1 MESGIWKA
9 KQIENPNFFRD
20 DQPAAFDYVDAIA
33 LELWTVED
41 GVMFDNILVCDSEQ
55 IAKEFAL
62 TTWGVKHEKERA
74 EQIEE
79 AKARFAQD
87 EINSVKQKSKTFGDP
102 RQLNAKKTVREF
114 ANELW
119 DDLVWFGRRFQKSP
133 ISAIKHNPLL
143 AFNLAFFVGLLIALI
158 MRIVVLAENLRKKKQ
173 SGKKPDEAAQ
183 AVQVIESSALLNIP
197 ASVEEE
203 FGDSTSEDITEPEP
217 KEEEK
222 SKQDRPKSVR
232 KRK

>member
-1 MESGIWKA
+1 LESGIWKA
-9 KQIENPNFFRD
+9 KQIDNTDFFRD

-55 IAKEFAL
+55 TAKEFAL

-79 AKARFAQD
+79 AKVKFAQD
-87 EINSVKQKSKTFGDP
+87 EINSAKKKSRSFGEP
-102 RQLNAKKTVREF
+102 SQINAKKSTREF
-114 ANELW
+114 ANDLL

-143 AFNLAFFVGLLIALI
+143 AFNLAFIVVLIITLL
-158 MRIVVLAENLRKKKQ
+158 MRIVSLTDKVYKKKQ
-173 SGKKPDEAAQ
+173 PIKKSDEAVQ
-183 AVQVIESSALLNIP
+183 AAQVIESSAPLNVPTPI
-197 ASVEEE
+197 EEE
-203 FGDSTSEDITEPEP
+203 LSDSTSEMITEPAP
-217 KEEEK
+217 KEEKPKHDE
-222 SKQDRPKSVR
+222 SKSVR